1 MRNKR
6 FRPTLESL
14 EARQLLTAVVWLVD
28 SGQSLGTNT
37 DGAQFGDL
45 DGDGDQDLIVGCR
58 AWPGG
63 DQCTETAVWL
73 NDGNGQFSKGWTV
86 EETNV
91 GRFDLG
97 DLDGDGDLDVFVA
110 KGSPSV
116 EIGQPTFGERD
127 QFSQVWFNDGH
138 GNFEDSGQRLE
149 ENFVLSATL
158 ADVDADGDLD
168 ALTANVIGVSTVWL
182 NDGSGTFSDSGQDLA
197 PRGAF
202 QFAVGDVDGDGDLD
216 AYLARGLENPTD
228 LLYLNDGHGTFT
240 DSGQKLDTTFTNGV
254 RLADLDGDDD
264 LDAFIV
270 NGDEPNGISRPNRV
284 YLNDGT
290 GIFTDSGQRLGMAVS
305 ISVELA
311 DLDGDG
317 DLDAVVANG
326 TRSFGRTIEQPNEV
340 WLNDGAGVFTLGQG
354 LGDAASMRVA
364 LADIDNDG
372 DVDVFIGNIGQD
384 NQIWLNRV
392 AGDVDGDGEVQFSD
406 FVILANNFGN
416 TDATRE
422 DGDLNGDRVVDF
434 DDFVILAVNFGQSRP
449 FPAAPTLPAT
459 LPPGAAPKA
468 ASAEVS
474 ATDELFEIL
483 GRIQ

>member
-1 MRNKR
+1 M
-6 FRPTLESL
+6 
-14 EARQLLTAVVWLVD
+14 
-28 SGQSLGTNT
+28 
-37 DGAQFGDL
+37 
-45 DGDGDQDLIVGCR
+45 
-58 AWPGG
+58 
-63 DQCTETAVWL
+63 
-73 NDGNGQFSKGWTV
+73 
-86 EETNV
+86 
-91 GRFDLG
+91 
-97 DLDGDGDLDVFVA
+97 DVLF
-110 KGSPSV
+110 
-116 EIGQPTFGERD
+116 
-127 QFSQVWFNDGH
+127 
-138 GNFEDSGQRLE
+138 
-149 ENFVLSATL
+149 
-158 ADVDADGDLD
+158 
-168 ALTANVIGVSTVWL
+168 
-182 NDGSGTFSDSGQDLA
+182 
-197 PRGAF
+197 
-202 QFAVGDVDGDGDLD
+202 
-216 AYLARGLENPTD
+216 
-228 LLYLNDGHGTFT
+228 LNDGHGTFT
-240 DSGQKLDTTFTNGV
+240 DSGQSLDANSTFAV
-254 RLADLDGDDD
+254 RLADLDGDGD
-264 LDAFIV
+264 LDAFVV
-270 NGDEPNGISRPNRV
+270 NGDEPAGISLPNRV

-290 GIFTDSGQRLGMAVS
+290 GIFTDSGQRLGNAVS
-305 ISVELA
+305 VSIELA

-317 DLDAVVANG
+317 DLDAFVANG
-326 TRSFGRTIEQPNEV
+326 TRSFGRVIEQPNEV
-340 WLNDGAGVFTLGQG
+340 WINDGSGVFTLGQG

-384 NQIWLNRV
+384 NEIWLNRV